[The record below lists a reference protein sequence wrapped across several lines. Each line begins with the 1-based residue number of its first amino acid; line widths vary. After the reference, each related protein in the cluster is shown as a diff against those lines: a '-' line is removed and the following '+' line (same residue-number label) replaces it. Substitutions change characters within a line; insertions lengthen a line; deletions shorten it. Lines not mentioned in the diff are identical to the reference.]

1 MAGLGR
7 KQPVGIGKVRP
18 PTRPRTKSV
27 GTIANPYIRA
37 LDGVPMVKLTFSI
50 SKDMAQRL
58 QQYELVLRN
67 EGLARNAWVEELI
80 AFGIASNFLRLKDE
94 NEPPE
99 RREEG

>member
-7 KQPVGIGKVRP
+7 KQPAGIGKVRP
-18 PTRPRTKSV
+18 PTKPRTKSV

-58 QQYELVLRN
+58 QQYELLLRE

-80 AFGIASNFLRLKDE
+80 AFGIASNFLRKKDE
-94 NEPPE
+94 PPAE